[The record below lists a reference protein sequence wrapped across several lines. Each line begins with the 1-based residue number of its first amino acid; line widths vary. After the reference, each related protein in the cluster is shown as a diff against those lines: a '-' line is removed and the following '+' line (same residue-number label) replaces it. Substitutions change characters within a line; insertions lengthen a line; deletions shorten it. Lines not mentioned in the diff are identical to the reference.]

1 MKKTHGPALLAA
13 SATALSLALAACS
26 SGTGAAKAAG
36 GGAAN
41 SDGSPKTLRIG
52 YQLIPNG
59 DLVVKDQRWL
69 EKALPNTRITWSRF
83 DSGGDVNTA
92 MIAGSIDIGLAG
104 SSPVTK
110 GLSAPLNIRYKVPW
124 IFDVI
129 GENEALVAR
138 KATGIAG
145 LKGKKIAT
153 PFSSTSHYSLL
164 AALQDAGLK
173 ETDVKIVD
181 LEPPDI
187 QAAWT
192 RGDIDAA
199 YVWTPV
205 LSALEKTGKVLV
217 TSKDLAAKGK
227 VTADL
232 AVVRTA
238 FADKYPKALSVWL
251 QQEDRAIKL
260 IRSDKATAAAA
271 VGRQL
276 NVPPDEASKQIDQ
289 LVLLDGRQQAG
300 AQYLGT
306 AARPGAFAQ
315 NLYSA
320 AQFLKAQNKIPA
332 VPDLSVFQHGLAS
345 KELGDASL
353 G

>member
-1 MKKTHGPALLAA
+1 MNKTLGPVLAA
-13 SATALSLALAACS
+13 ALCLGLAACS
-26 SGTGAAKAAG
+26 SGTGAATAAG
-36 GGAAN
+36 GGTN
-41 SDGSPKTLRIG
+41 SDGTPKTLRIG

-59 DLVVKDQRWL
+59 DLVVKDQKWL
-69 EKALPNTRITWSRF
+69 EKALPDTKITWSKF
-83 DSGGDVNTA
+83 DSGGAVNTA

-104 SSPVTK
+104 SSPVTT
-110 GLSAPLNIRYKVPW
+110 GLSAPLNIKYKVPW

-138 KATGIAG
+138 TATKIAD
-145 LKGKKIAT
+145 LRGKKIAV

-164 AALQDAGLK
+164 TALRDAGLD
-173 ETDVKIVD
+173 ESDVKTVD
-181 LEPPDI
+181 LEPPDV

-205 LSALEKTGKVLV
+205 LSQLKKTGKVLI

-238 FADKYPKALSVWL
+238 FADEHPKALTIWL

-260 IRSDKATAAAA
+260 IRSDRGTAAAA

-276 NVPPDEASKQIDQ
+276 NLSPAEAAEQIGE
-289 LVLLDGRQQAG
+289 LVLLDGAQQASP
-300 AQYLGT
+300 QYLGT
-306 AARPGAFAQ
+306 AGRPGAFAQ
-315 NLYSA
+315 NLLSA
-320 AQFLKAQNKIPA
+320 AQFLKSQNKIPS
-332 VPDLSVFQHGLAS
+332 VPDLTVFQQGLAT
-345 KELGDASL
+345 KELTDAFP

>member
-1 MKKTHGPALLAA
+1 MRHRLVPALL
-13 SATALSLALAACS
+13 LVLGLAACAPT
-26 SGTGAAKAAG
+26 TGAGAGAGQAA
-36 GGAAN
+36 APARN
-41 SDGSPKTLRIG
+41 ADGSPKEIRIG

-59 DLVVKDQRWL
+59 DLIVKDQRWL
-69 EKALPNTRITWSRF
+69 ETALPDTTITWTKF

-92 MIAGSIDIGLAG
+92 MVAGGIDIGLAG
-104 SSPVTK
+104 SAPVTR
-110 GLSAPLNIRYKVPW
+110 GLSAPLNIPYKVPW

-138 KATGIAG
+138 QATSIAG

-164 AALQDAGLK
+164 AALQQAGLK
-173 ETDVKIVD
+173 ESDVTVVD
-181 LEPPDI
+181 LEPQDI

-205 LSALEKTGKVLV
+205 LGELRKTGTVLI

-227 VTADL
+227 LTADL
-232 AVVRTA
+232 AVVRSEFATA
-238 FADKYPKALSVWL
+238 FPGALRTWL
-251 QQEDRAIKL
+251 VQQDRAVKL
-260 IRSDKATAAAA
+260 VRSDGQAAAAA

-276 NVPPDEASKQIDQ
+276 NITPAEAAEQIGE
-289 LVLLDGRQQAG
+289 LVLLDGGQQAG
-300 AQYLGT
+300 ADYLGT
-306 AARPGAFAQ
+306 PDRPGTLAE
-315 NLYSA
+315 NLRSTA
-320 AQFLKAQNKIPA
+320 EFLKAQNKLPSVPA
-332 VPDLSVFQHGLAS
+332 LSVFQAGLATE
-345 KELGDASL
+345 ELRDAFP

>member
-1 MKKTHGPALLAA
+1 MKKTYGPALLATF
-13 SATALSLALAACS
+13 ATTLSLALAACS

-36 GGAAN
+36 VGAAN
-41 SDGSPKTLRIG
+41 ADGSPKALRIG

-69 EKALPNTRITWSRF
+69 EKALPQTKITWSRF

-110 GLSAPLNIRYKVPW
+110 GLSAPLNIQYKVPW

-138 KATGIAG
+138 GATGIAG

-187 QAAWT
+187 QAAWS

-205 LSALEKTGKVLV
+205 LSELEKTGKVLV
-217 TSKDLAAKGK
+217 TSKDLAARGE

-238 FADKYPKALSVWL
+238 FADKYPKALSLWL

-260 IRSDKATAAAA
+260 IRSDRTAAAAA

-276 NVPPDEASKQIDQ
+276 NLSPGDASKQIDQ

-306 AARPGAFAQ
+306 ATRPGAFAQ

-320 AQFLKAQNKIPA
+320 ARFLKAQHKIPT
-332 VPDLSVFQHGLAS
+332 VPDLDVFQRGLAG
-345 KELGDASL
+345 KELGDAFP